1 MQVFSSTGGADQH
14 NKERRRWLQAMA
26 AFAGAGAAGWTG
38 LAQAAGDW
46 PNKPVNLVVPFP
58 AGGGTDTFARPFSA
72 QFAKTAGKTLVIDN
86 RGGASGTIGQQAVAT
101 AAPDGYTI
109 MIHSSSHTVSPSTFA
124 KLPFDTVADF
134 AGVTPI
140 SSLPNA
146 LVISPAKNIKTLQEL
161 VAAAKAKPGSINYA
175 SAGQGSATHLNPEK
189 FKAAAKVEA
198 TNIPFKG
205 SGEAVS
211 EVLSGR
217 VDYYFSPI
225 APVIGQIKE
234 GSLLALAVGSPKRAA
249 ALPNVPTTAEAG
261 VPGSEFNFWIGMMAP
276 AKTPRAIV
284 NRLHD
289 EVVKALASPEVKERF
304 LKLGADAWT
313 LKPEQFDAYIK
324 DEIKSNAALV
334 KAAGLQPTQ

>member
-1 MQVFSSTGGADQH
+1 M
-14 NKERRRWLQAMA
+14 NLPRRTTVLA
-26 AFAGAGAAGWTG
+26 AFAALALAGGARADTWPSKPIRVIVPFAAGST
-38 LAQAAGDW
+38 
-46 PNKPVNLVVPFP
+46 
-58 AGGGTDTFARPFSA
+58 TDIIARAITDKMGQSLG
-72 QFAKTAGKTLVIDN
+72 QTLIVDN

-101 AAPDGYTI
+101 AAPDGYTV

-146 LVISPAKNIKTLQEL
+146 LVIAPSRNIKTLQEL
-161 VAAAKAKPGSINYA
+161 LAAARAKPGTINYA
-175 SAGQGSATHLNPEK
+175 SAGQGSATHLNAEK
-189 FKAAAKVEA
+189 FKAAAKIEA

-205 SGEAVS
+205 SAEAVT
-211 EVLSGR
+211 EVLAGR

-276 AKTPRAIV
+276 AKTPRDIV

-313 LKPEQFDAYIK
+313 LRPEQFDAYIK
-324 DEIKSNAALV
+324 DEIRSNASLV
-334 KAAGLQPTQ
+334 KAAGLQPQ

>member
-1 MQVFSSTGGADQH
+1 MRPTT
-14 NKERRRWLQAMA
+14 RRTALIA
-26 AFAGAGAAGWTG
+26 ALALCTSLGAA
-38 LAQAAGDW
+38 AQGAY
-46 PNKPVNLVVPFP
+46 PNKPIRVIVPFA
-58 AGGGTDTFARPFSA
+58 AGSTTDIIARAIADKMGASMG
-72 QFAKTAGKTLVIDN
+72 QTLVIDN

-124 KLPFDTVADF
+124 KLPFDTVGEF

-140 SSLPNA
+140 ASLPNA
-146 LVISPAKNIKTLQEL
+146 LVISPSKNIKTLKEL
-161 VAAAKAKPGSINYA
+161 IAAAKAKPGSINFA
-175 SAGQGSATHLNPEK
+175 SAGQGSATHLNAEK
-189 FKAAAKVEA
+189 FKLAANIDA

-205 SGEAVS
+205 SAEAVT
-211 EVLSGR
+211 EVLAGR

-225 APVIGQIKE
+225 APVIGQIKD
-234 GSLLALAVGSPKRAA
+234 GQLLALAVGSPKRAA
-249 ALPNVPTTAEAG
+249 ALPDVPTTSEAG

-276 AKTPRAIV
+276 AKTPREIV

-289 EVVKALASPEVKERF
+289 EVAKALASPEVKERF

-324 DEIKSNAALV
+324 EEIASNAKLV
-334 KAAGLQPTQ
+334 KAAGLTPTQ